1 MGAFFLIFEMCVE
14 TQCLASQKGKLIMR
28 RNALRLKKTIDEY

>member
-14 TQCLASQKGKLIMR
+14 TQCLASQKRQLTNINETQGIASQKDNL
-28 RNALRLKKTIDEY
+28 